1 MTESNLSETP
11 FISRAFELLRFAGI
25 HQRHTDAI
33 ERVTGAKFNIFK
45 ILRVGHLEVTTH
57 SPILGALLDPQGS
70 HGQGPIFL
78 ELFIKRFRIKGAN
91 LEEQINLDK
100 VRVEIE
106 RHIGP
111 VTETSGGRI
120 DILVSDDSGPQFM
133 IENKIYANDQ
143 PNQLK
148 RYRNFSKQASLF
160 YLTLTGDSPVG
171 LPREDLDEI
180 NVTSI
185 SYGDAVLDW
194 LRDCRKEVACI
205 PVVREMISQ
214 YISLI
219 EELTHQS
226 ANRNMHEELIKE
238 ATSSEE
244 SLKAFLLLSSLRN
257 AVVDEIVK
265 NLEKPIAEFSERL
278 GLQRTGRFEGL
289 GSNGSGFGFSSQE
302 MSSMGIDITFE
313 FESNKLFF
321 GFRNLDPQIPNP
333 FKTELFNAFANRFS
347 CQNLPNQ
354 WWSAWVWFDFPYR
367 NWNDEAYVGIHSG
380 DFVSRVEEIV
390 LMLLEIVKE
399 LTLARSE

>member
-1 MTESNLSETP
+1 MTESILTQPPS
-11 FISRAFELLRFAGI
+11 ISRALELLRFAGI
-25 HQRHTDAI
+25 HQRHTEAI
-33 ERVTGAKFNIFK
+33 ERVTGAKFNIFN

-70 HGQGPIFL
+70 HGQGTIFL
-78 ELFIKRFRIKGAN
+78 RLFIEKFEIKGAYA
-91 LEEQINLDK
+91 ERAINLDK

-106 RHIGP
+106 RYIGP

-148 RYRNFSKQASLF
+148 RYRNFARSASIF
-160 YLTLTGDSPVG
+160 YLTLNRDSPVG
-171 LPREDLDEI
+171 LPREDFDEI

-185 SYGDAVLDW
+185 SYGDAILDW

-205 PVVREMISQ
+205 PVVREMLSH
-214 YISLI
+214 YILLL

-238 ATSSEE
+238 ATSSDE

-257 AVVDEIVK
+257 AVFDEIVK
-265 NLEKPIAEFSERL
+265 NLEKPIDKFSERL

-302 MSSMGIDITFE
+302 LSSMGIDITFE

-333 FKTELFNAFANRFS
+333 LKSELFKAFANRFS

-354 WWSAWVWFDFPYR
+354 WWSAWVWFDYPYR
-367 NWNDEAYVGIHSG
+367 KWNDEA
-380 DFVSRVEEIV
+380 
-390 LMLLEIVKE
+390 
-399 LTLARSE
+399 